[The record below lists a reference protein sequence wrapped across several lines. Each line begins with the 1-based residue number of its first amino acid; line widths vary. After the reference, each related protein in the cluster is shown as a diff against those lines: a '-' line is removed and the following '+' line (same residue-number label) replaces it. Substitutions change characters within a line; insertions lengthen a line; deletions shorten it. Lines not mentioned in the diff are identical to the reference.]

1 MPQHPPTAAGLE
13 TIFTETRLYYQ
24 AVLAPCQI
32 ETPSPVIDHA
42 FRTSLWNL
50 DSVYALGPWLEGAH
64 WWSAPWTN
72 LFQVSAA
79 IALGQYERA
88 GTALRYFAGH
98 GFGVVK
104 ASGSCVP
111 GHDGLLYYI
120 HALSRYVGATGDLAL
135 AKQVWP
141 AFTPALAA
149 LLEARRGHDLGLLDW
164 RLHCNPFLYQADHL
178 GLPGEAASPS
188 LMAAGML
195 ERLARL
201 ARQLGNEEQAAAWEA
216 RARLIDDGLRARLW
230 DQPGGYFYGHIDLQ
244 GLAHHAHYYTD
255 LCYPAL
261 YSALPEEY
269 CRKSLDHLRQSL
281 VYEAFPDELDGKGV
295 LEMRVGDFKPT
306 IFGNDNVMPTQT
318 CEAARAF
325 FGLGDYVTGTRL
337 LEGVALAGTVHTE
350 APGNFPEHMS
360 FLGKGEANYLF
371 GNPIA
376 SYAYAVVDG
385 LFGAVVMDGGTV
397 LRWQPGFPDDW
408 DHAHLRLPDM
418 QLDYHQALADGCIRR
433 VYRVRGKAY
442 QLILRLPLAE
452 ELVSEIKANGA
463 PVTASWD
470 VFGLSCE
477 AAPAP
482 DGNTTIEVILTRLP
496 EIEVGQLYGQQ
507 PTSRAWEDS
516 SSARVKAA
524 FANQPTEP
532 VDLSVYYDAATLHV
546 TSAWR
551 NLELSPALSGF
562 RDSTG
567 KIQTVGG
574 DFTVPDAGAYLALVE
589 YGLSDPDTRQ
599 TQRSPRRD
607 RLLIPIGRR
616 VKALALLYANE
627 VESRHTGA
635 QVGKLLLTYQSGKPD
650 AIPLVVGETLDT
662 FWSHFARQTI
672 PVRLGESNDFLNV
685 LWLETDPS
693 HILAGLE
700 ISIDAPDAV
709 LGLIGMNAIYNK

>member
-1 MPQHPPTAAGLE
+1 MPS
-13 TIFTETRLYYQ
+13 
-24 AVLAPCQI
+24 APAYGTWI
-32 ETPSPVIDHA
+32 
-42 FRTSLWNL
+42 L
-50 DSVYALGPWLEGAH
+50 VYALGPWLEGAH

-88 GTALRYFAGH
+88 GTALRYFASR

-104 ASGSCVP
+104 ASGNCDP

-120 HALSRYVGATGDLAL
+120 LALTHYVDATGDLAL
-135 AKQVWP
+135 ARQVWP
-141 AFTPALAA
+141 AFTRALDA
-149 LLEARRGHDLGLLDW
+149 LLAARRGQGLGLLDW

-195 ERLARL
+195 ERLAGL
-201 ARQLGNEEQAAAWEA
+201 ARQLGSEEQAELWEA
-216 RARLIDDGLRARLW
+216 RAQLIDDGLRTRLW
-230 DQPGGYFYGHIDLQ
+230 DEPGGYFYSHIDLQ
-244 GLAHHAHYYTD
+244 GLVHHAHYYTD

-261 YSALPEEY
+261 YTSLPHKY

-295 LEMRVGDFKPT
+295 LEMRVGDYKPT

-325 FGLGDYVTGTRL
+325 FRLGDRVTATRL

-376 SYAYAVVDG
+376 SYANAVVDG
-385 LFGAVVMDGGTV
+385 LFGAVLTDGGSV
-397 LRWQPGFPDDW
+397 LRWQPGFPGDW

-418 QLDYHQALADGCIRR
+418 QLDYHQETAPGSIRR
-433 VYRVRGKAY
+433 VYRVRGKAH

-452 ELVSEIKANGA
+452 ELVREIKANGI
-463 PVTASWD
+463 PVTVTWD
-470 VFGLSCE
+470 EFGLTCE

-482 DGNTTIEVILTRLP
+482 DGNTTVEVRLAHLP
-496 EIEVGQLYGQQ
+496 EIAENHLYGQL
-507 PTSRAWEDS
+507 PTSQAWEDS
-516 SSARVKAA
+516 ASARVMAA
-524 FANQPTEP
+524 FSSQPAEP
-532 VDLSVYYDAATLHV
+532 LDLSPYYDATSLHV

-551 NLELSPALSGF
+551 NLELSPALAGL

-567 KIQTVGG
+567 MIQTVGG
-574 DFTVPDAGAYLALVE
+574 SFSVPDAGASLALVE
-589 YGLSDPDTRQ
+589 YGRSDPVTRQ
-599 TQRSPRRD
+599 TLRSQRRD
-607 RLLIPIGRR
+607 RLLIPVDRR
-616 VKALALLYANE
+616 IKALILLYANE
-627 VESRHTGA
+627 VESRHTGMR
-635 QVGKLLLTYQSGKPD
+635 VGELLLTYQPGKPD
-650 AIPLVVGETLDT
+650 IIPLVVGETLDT

-672 PVRLGESNDFLNV
+672 PVRLGDSNDFLNV
-685 LWLETDPS
+685 LWLEADS
-693 HILAGLE
+693 SRILSGVE

-709 LGLIGMNAIYNK
+709 LGLIGMNVIL